1 MYVYTIFRFGD
12 LMKYARDRYLNR
24 LISRKQNGMI
34 KVITGVRRCGK
45 SYLLFELF
53 YDHLRESGVDEEH
66 ILRMALDSLENKAY
80 HDVEELHRWI
90 LDHIVDDDIHYV
102 MLDEIQL
109 ADGFEMLM
117 NSLLRMHNVDVY
129 VTGSNSKYL
138 SSDIITEFR
147 GRADEIR
154 VRPLSFS
161 EYVKAYDGDRYEALE
176 EYLTYGGLPELLHF
190 RSDEQKISY
199 LDHILNTTYLPDIK
213 ERKNVRLPY
222 VLDNIM
228 DVLSSSIGS
237 LVNVT
242 NIRNTMVSTGYK
254 CADED
259 TITKYIGYLEDAYL
273 FETCKR
279 FDIKGRKHISSTRK
293 YYSVDHGLTNA
304 RLDFRQL
311 SDRPQI
317 MENIIYNELRSRGFE
332 VDVGEILCRKDEGD
346 KRSLVRQEVD
356 FIARTGSR
364 SIYIQSVFTMDN
376 DGKKEQELRPL
387 KRIRDS
393 FKKVIILGN
402 SMKPHYNDDGILFI
416 GLIQFLMDEDSL
428 NF

>member
-1 MYVYTIFRFGD
+1 
-12 LMKYARDRYLNR
+12 MKYARDRYLNR

-66 ILRMALDSLENKAY
+66 ILRMALDSLENKTY

-176 EYLTYGGLPELLHF
+176 EYMAYGGLPELLHF

-199 LDHILNTTYLPDIK
+199 LDHIMNTTYLLDIK

-254 CADED
+254 GADED

-279 FDIKGRKHISSTRK
+279 FDIKGRKHIFSTRK

-346 KRSLVRQEVD
+346 KRPLVRQEVD

-364 SIYIQSVFTMDN
+364 TIYIQSVFTMDN
-376 DGKKEQELRPL
+376 DDKKEQELRPL
-387 KRIRDS
+387 KRIKDS

>member
-1 MYVYTIFRFGD
+1 
-12 LMKYARDRYLNR
+12 MKNARDRYLNR

-213 ERKNVRLPY
+213 ERKNVKLPY

-254 CADED
+254 GADED

-364 SIYIQSVFTMDN
+364 SIYIQSVFMMDN
-376 DGKKEQELRPL
+376 DSMKEQELRPL
-387 KRIRDS
+387 KKIKDS

-402 SMKPHYNDDGILFI
+402 SMKPHYNDDGIFFI